1 MTDAT
6 DTFAELARRG
16 HQVFTAAARA
26 WEDAVRSMV
35 ESAHRPGGR
44 LPDVRTS
51 LDAAFDFATQ
61 MLAEQ
66 REFAKTVMAVG
77 ARTLAPQG
85 PEPDVAGSP
94 DARPYQSPGT
104 PAVETSAAAPDRAD
118 TSAVEAPA
126 TAAEADDTPAV
137 ETAVAHAVPE
147 GRDDA
152 PPQPEPPVL
161 LPATAEQ
168 SPTPALPPAAEDQPR
183 KEAAANAETPVS
195 RPPAARKAPP
205 SKAATARKTAATKT
219 PAAKKATATM
229 PQTATMPPTAKKTGA
244 KKTAAKKTAPSRA
257 SATDTAAA
265 PRKRAPAKKS
275 APATSTTA
283 SSAGNPT

>member
-85 PEPDVAGSP
+85 PEPDAEPDVAGSP
-94 DARPYQSPGT
+94 DVRPYQSPGT

-118 TSAVEAPA
+118 ASAVEAPA
-126 TAAEADDTPAV
+126 TAAEADDSPAV

-161 LPATAEQ
+161 PPATADQ
-168 SPTPALPPAAEDQPR
+168 PPTRALPPAAEDRPR
-183 KEAAANAETPVS
+183 KEAAADAETPVS

-205 SKAATARKTAATKT
+205 SKAATARKTAATRT
-219 PAAKKATATM
+219 PAAKKATATT
-229 PQTATMPPTAKKTGA
+229 PQTAKKTGA
-244 KKTAAKKTAPSRA
+244 KKTAAKKTAPSSA

-275 APATSTTA
+275 APATSTTT
-283 SSAGNPT
+283 SSDGNPA

>member
-94 DARPYQSPGT
+94 DALPYQSPGT
-104 PAVETSAAAPDRAD
+104 T
-118 TSAVEAPA
+118 AVEAPA
-126 TAAEADDTPAV
+126 TAAEADDTPAVETTAPAPEPNDSPAV

-161 LPATAEQ
+161 LPATADQ
-168 SPTPALPPAAEDQPR
+168 SPIPALPPAAEDRPR

-205 SKAATARKTAATKT
+205 SKAATARKTAATRT
-219 PAAKKATATM
+219 PAAKKATATT
-229 PQTATMPPTAKKTGA
+229 PQTAKKTGA
-244 KKTAAKKTAPSRA
+244 KKTAAKKTAPSSA

-283 SSAGNPT
+283 SSDGNPA

>member
-6 DTFAELARRG
+6 DTFAELACRG

-85 PEPDVAGSP
+85 PEPDVPGSP

-104 PAVETSAAAPDRAD
+104 PAVE
-118 TSAVEAPA
+118 APA
-126 TAAEADDTPAV
+126 TAAEADDTPAVETSAPAREPNDGPAV

-168 SPTPALPPAAEDQPR
+168 SPAPALPPAAEDPPR
-183 KEAAANAETPVS
+183 KEAAANAGTPVS

-205 SKAATARKTAATKT
+205 SKAATARKTAATRT
-219 PAAKKATATM
+219 PAAKKVTATM
-229 PQTATMPPTAKKTGA
+229 PQTAKKTAATRTGA
-244 KKTAAKKTAPSRA
+244 KKTAAK
-257 SATDTAAA
+257 
-265 PRKRAPAKKS
+265 
-275 APATSTTA
+275 
-283 SSAGNPT
+283 

>member
-51 LDAAFDFATQ
+51 LDAAFDFASQ

-66 REFAKTVMAVG
+66 REFAKTVMAAG
-77 ARTLAPQG
+77 ARTLAPHR
-85 PEPDVAGSP
+85 PEPDAQGSP

-126 TAAEADDTPAV
+126 SAAGGDGPPAV
-137 ETAVAHAVPE
+137 ETA
-147 GRDDA
+147 
-152 PPQPEPPVL
+152 
-161 LPATAEQ
+161 
-168 SPTPALPPAAEDQPR
+168 
-183 KEAAANAETPVS
+183 
-195 RPPAARKAPP
+195 
-205 SKAATARKTAATKT
+205 
-219 PAAKKATATM
+219 
-229 PQTATMPPTAKKTGA
+229 
-244 KKTAAKKTAPSRA
+244 
-257 SATDTAAA
+257 AAA
-265 PRKRAPAKKS
+265 PAPARPSAVEESTAAEPDGAPAVETS
-275 APATSTTA
+275 APA
-283 SSAGNPT
+283 PE

>member
-35 ESAHRPGGR
+35 ESAHGPGGR
-44 LPDVRTS
+44 LPDVRAS
-51 LDAAFDFATQ
+51 LDAAFDFASQ

-85 PEPDVAGSP
+85 LEPDAVPDVAGSP

-161 LPATAEQ
+161 LPATADQ
-168 SPTPALPPAAEDQPR
+168 SPTPALPPAAEDRPR

-205 SKAATARKTAATKT
+205 SKAATARKTAATRT
-219 PAAKKATATM
+219 PAAKKVTATM
-229 PQTATMPPTAKKTGA
+229 PQTA
-244 KKTAAKKTAPSRA
+244 KKTAAKKTAPSSA

-283 SSAGNPT
+283 SSDSNPA

>member
-85 PEPDVAGSP
+85 PEPDVPGSP

-137 ETAVAHAVPE
+137 ETSARAPEPNDSPAVETAVAHAVPG

-161 LPATAEQ
+161 LPATADQ
-168 SPTPALPPAAEDQPR
+168 SPTPALPPAAEDRPR

-229 PQTATMPPTAKKTGA
+229 PE
-244 KKTAAKKTAPSRA
+244 
-257 SATDTAAA
+257 
-265 PRKRAPAKKS
+265 PR
-275 APATSTTA
+275 STVDLDRL
-283 SSAGNPT
+283 GRGMN